1 MQAFIKIMLAFRID
15 LVYYASINS
24 RGGASMYNDNSGKIN
39 GGLARAARLSPEERK
54 EIAQKAA
61 AVRWNNNGIKI
72 PKATHFGELKFLDI
86 KIPCA
91 VLEDGTR
98 VLSERSVAKALGKK
112 GGGAHW
118 QKKKSA
124 SPDVLLPE
132 YVSIKNLSPYISAET
147 RNRLLNSISY
157 TTKKGTAARGI
168 PASLLPEICQI
179 WLSAREKG
187 ALTEK
192 QLATATKAEILMRG
206 FAHTGI
212 VALVDEATGYQ
223 EIRPQD
229 ALQKY
234 LELIVRKELAAWAK
248 KFPDEFYENI
258 YKLKGWPWSGMKKNR
273 FSVVAHYTRDLVYQR
288 IASGLLQE
296 LERKSP
302 KDEAGNRKNKLHQW
316 LTDDIGDP
324 MLAQHLYSLIM
335 FQRLALS
342 SGYGWN
348 RFVKMVDKVLP
359 KRGSNLEL
367 PFLE

>member
-1 MQAFIKIMLAFRID
+1 MDSANFGKAK
-15 LVYYASINS
+15 
-24 RGGASMYNDNSGKIN
+24 GGF
-39 GGLARAARLSPEERK
+39 ARAAKLNPEERK
-54 EIAQKAA
+54 VIAQKAA
-61 AVRWNNNGIKI
+61 AARWDSQGSKI
-72 PKATHFGELKFLDI
+72 PRATHLGVLKLFEI
-86 KIPCA
+86 EIPCA

-118 QKKKSA
+118 LKKKGA
-124 SPDVLLPE
+124 SSKELLPE
-132 YVSIKNLSPYISAET
+132 YVSTKNLSPFISAET
-147 RNRLLNSISY
+147 RDKLLNPINY
-157 TTKKGTAARGI
+157 NAKQGTAARGI

-187 ALTEK
+187 ALTDK

-223 EIRPQD
+223 EVRPQD

-234 LELIVRKELAAWAK
+234 LEMIVRKELAAWAK

-258 YKLKGWPWSGMKKNR
+258 YKLKGWMWPGMKKNR
-273 FSVVAHYTRDLVYQR
+273 FSVVAHYTRDLVYER
-288 IASGLLQE
+288 LASGLLDH

-302 KDEAGNRKNKLHQW
+302 KNEQGNRKNKLHQW
-316 LTDDIGDP
+316 LTTDIGDP
-324 MLAQHLYSLIM
+324 MLAQHLHSLIM
-335 FQRLALS
+335 FQRLAIS
-342 SGYGWN
+342 YGYGWT

-359 KRGSNLEL
+359 KRGANLEL
-367 PFLE
+367 PFTLDSDSTEL